1 MFRVV
6 FKFKVNARV
15 SHVLQPSCKVN
26 AEQAR
31 LAFAEPQPMVAV
43 ASQLQR
49 QRYEEKR
56 TYANKSSKKTR
67 KKARGARGEKHT
79 EFRLESR
86 YVLA

>member
-67 KKARGARGEKHT
+67 KKHAAREGRNIPSFA
-79 EFRLESR
+79 
-86 YVLA
+86 